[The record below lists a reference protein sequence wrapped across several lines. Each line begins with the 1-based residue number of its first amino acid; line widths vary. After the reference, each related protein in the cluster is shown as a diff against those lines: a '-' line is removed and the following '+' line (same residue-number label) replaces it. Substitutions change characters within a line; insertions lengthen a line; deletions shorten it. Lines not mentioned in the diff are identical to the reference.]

1 MKKHIVLAVA
11 TVFASLIQAA
21 NTEFS
26 GSGNWSETAKW
37 DNGLPGA
44 GDNAYVG
51 GGAKLTINGDT
62 INVGQLVPKNNASV
76 VAVNNADI
84 TLTTSLAMGTTA
96 SRTVSMAVTNS
107 SVSAKDSNFGTA
119 SGCHATYLQKGGSY
133 TSTGNFNVSGVGA
146 ALVSFDGSDTSFS
159 GSPLVV
165 GRGDAGAFLSFAN
178 GAFSESVTCVRMGI
192 GANATGR
199 MAFSNETVRMGGSEW
214 TVGWNNSGAA
224 EPSLA
229 TFEDSVIDQGAPMFI
244 GRGRDGAAGKGLV
257 VAADGTWTNSSGR
270 AILLGHDVSGSSGHL
285 VLSNCAFRTSPATSD
300 GANFFLGNKSSA
312 TGRLDVIGG
321 RLETDTD
328 GTFDV
333 SKVKVGSS
341 VGGIGVLALH
351 GFALSAWP
359 TYQFTD
365 GSDSTLEL
373 VDCSFTKT
381 DFGRTVGDRK
391 NGVERV
397 ILTGGTFN
405 LGSPAS
411 DSAWIVVGRN
421 NSTDGGT
428 SEGEFEIDG
437 SDVTC
442 GRLLVGRN
450 SYHPGR
456 LLLRNGAV
464 LDSYNVQ
471 AGIAGTAVGA
481 ITNLGATVYSY
492 DGVWLGRTS
501 DANVFYRD
509 GEGSL
514 LASKSIAMP
523 EAGTMDAQIGGRID
537 TTEFYIGKAGNS
549 ATFSGTVTVVDGASI
564 TATNAFFV
572 GRKTQPG
579 VATLELK
586 GGTVRAP
593 YVRRN
598 NGSGTN
604 SGTLES
610 YVYFNGGMLKAY
622 SDQSS
627 EWIDSGFTRVAVSD
641 GGAILDSDG
650 HTVTASAAIAH
661 DPREGAAA
669 KDGGLVKKGAGTVK
683 FTGALT
689 FNGDIRVEAGT
700 LDLSRATYAM
710 GASAGLSG
718 SGTLMAP
725 DGGLTV
731 GGDVTLDAASPGTLT
746 VDGDLTFGPN
756 STVVVKNAESL
767 DRETA
772 YTVLTATSITGTPA
786 LVGGLRNGWNV
797 SVSGNALRLSYC
809 NPTTIIMR

>member
-11 TVFASLIQAA
+11 TVFAPLIQAA

-26 GSGNWSETAKW
+26 GTGSWSESAKW

-84 TLTTSLAMGTTA
+84 TLTTSLAMGTDA
-96 SRTVSMAVTNS
+96 GRTVSMAVTNS
-107 SVSAKDSNFGTA
+107 SVTAKDSNFGTSA
-119 SGCHATYLQKGGSY
+119 GCHATFMQKGGSY
-133 TSTGNFNVSGVGA
+133 TSTANFNVSGVGVA
-146 ALVSFDGSDTSFS
+146 SVLFDGSDTSFS
-159 GSPLVV
+159 GSTLVV

-178 GAFSESVTCVRMGI
+178 GVFSESVNCVRMGI

-199 MAFSNETVRMGGSEW
+199 MAFSNETIQMGGSEW
-214 TVGWNNSGAA
+214 SVGWNNSSAA

-229 TFEDSVIDQGAPMFI
+229 TFEDSVIDQGAPMSI
-244 GRGRDGAAGKGLV
+244 GRGYSGAAAKGQA
-257 VAADGTWTNSSGR
+257 VAADCTWTNSSGR
-270 AILLGHDVSGSSGHL
+270 AIFLGQDGSGSSGHL

-312 TGRLDVIGG
+312 TGRLDMIGG
-321 RLETDTD
+321 LFETDTD

-391 NGVERV
+391 NGAERV
-397 ILTGGTFN
+397 ILKGGTFN
-405 LGSPAS
+405 LGNTESP
-411 DSAWIVVGRN
+411 WIVVGRN
-421 NSTDGGT
+421 NTTDGGT
-428 SEGEFEIDG
+428 SQGELVLDG
-437 SDVTC
+437 ADVTC
-442 GRLLVGRN
+442 GRLFVGRN
-450 SYHPGR
+450 SNHPGR
-456 LLLRNGAV
+456 LILRNGAV
-464 LDSYNVQ
+464 LDAYRLE
-471 AGIAGTAVGA
+471 AGKEGSAVGA
-481 ITNLGATVYSY
+481 ITNLGATVYSK
-492 DGVWLGRTS
+492 DGAWLGRATG
-501 DANVFYRD
+501 ATVFYRD
-509 GEGSL
+509 GEGSM
-514 LASKSIAMP
+514 LASQYIAMP
-523 EAGTMDAQIGGRID
+523 EIGTIDAQIGGRID
-537 TTEFYIGKAGNS
+537 TTEFYIGKGGNA
-549 ATFSGTVTVVDGASI
+549 ATFSGMVTVVDGASI

-586 GGTVRAP
+586 GGTVCAP

-610 YVYFNGGMLKAY
+610 YVYFNGGTLKALA
-622 SDQSS
+622 DQSS

-641 GGAILDSDG
+641 GGAFFDSNG
-650 HTVTASAAIAH
+650 HSVAASATLVH

-669 KDGGLVKKGAGTVK
+669 KDGGIVKKGAGTVK
-683 FTGALT
+683 FTGDLS

-725 DGGLTV
+725 SGGLTV
-731 GGDVTLDAASPGTLT
+731 GGEVLLDAASPGTLT
-746 VDGDLTFGPN
+746 VDGDLTFGA
-756 STVVVKNAESL
+756 NATIAVGNPESL
-767 DRETA
+767 DRETS
-772 YTVLTATSITGTPA
+772 YTILTASSITGAPA
-786 LVGGLRNGWNV
+786 LVGGLRSGWGV
-797 SVSGNALRLSYC
+797 SVSGNSLRLAYC
-809 NPTTIIMR
+809 SPTMIIMR